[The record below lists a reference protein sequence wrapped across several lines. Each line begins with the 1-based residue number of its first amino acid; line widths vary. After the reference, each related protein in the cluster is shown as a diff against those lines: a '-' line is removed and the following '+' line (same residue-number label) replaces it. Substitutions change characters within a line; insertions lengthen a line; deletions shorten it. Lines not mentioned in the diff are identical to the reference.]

1 MGARLDRAGGRRSG
15 LGGEADPMMLP
26 RGSRLSLAIMT
37 ALLILL
43 QFYVR
48 PRLWD
53 TRFAPDFLLILL
65 LVIAMVSRPGVAA
78 IAGLVVG
85 LLSDALTPVNIGAG
99 MLAHAL
105 VGYLAAWSRV
115 VFFGENYLVHLG
127 LLLGPQC
134 AGGTAGRPGTGRGTV
149 RGTHRR
155 VAAGADDRD
164 CRGGRRL
171 RRARVD
177 GRPARGIA

>member
-1 MGARLDRAGGRRSG
+1 
-15 LGGEADPMMLP
+15 MMLP

-78 IAGLVVG
+78 IAGLVMG
-85 LLSDALTPVNIGAG
+85 LISDALTPVNIGAG
-99 MLAHAL
+99 
-105 VGYLAAWSRV
+105 SCS
-115 VFFGENYLVHLG
+115 E
-127 LLLGPQC
+127 
-134 AGGTAGRPGTGRGTV
+134 
-149 RGTHRR
+149 
-155 VAAGADDRD
+155 
-164 CRGGRRL
+164 
-171 RRARVD
+171 
-177 GRPARGIA
+177 

>member
-1 MGARLDRAGGRRSG
+1 
-15 LGGEADPMMLP
+15 MMLP
-26 RGSRLSLAIMT
+26 RGSRLSLVIMSL
-37 ALLILL
+37 LLILL

-78 IAGLVVG
+78 LAGLAVG
-85 LLSDALTPVNIGAG
+85 LVSDALTPVNIGAG
-99 MLAHAL
+99 MLAHAV

-127 LLLGPQC
+127 LFLGACWVRNVLVALLG
-134 AGGTAGRPGTGRGTV
+134 GLGRGAVQYEAFVGGLLQGLTTAIAGVVVIFVV
-149 RGTHRR
+149 REWMG
-155 VAAGADDRD
+155 V
-164 CRGGRRL
+164 RL
-171 RRARVD
+171 EA
-177 GRPARGIA
+177 